1 MVYPFDFVILANK
14 MGKGRNETAVLP
26 AIPITWKEKA
36 ARWVEWPIMRRLML
50 WGIRAVVPRH
60 RIGVALVAFNE
71 ADQVLMLRHVF
82 HPITPWGVPG
92 GWLGGHESPADGVL
106 RELREETGL
115 SAVLAP
121 AIYTVYDPYPPHI
134 GIMYLGY
141 IQPGPFVLS
150 AEIIEAAWFS
160 PDELP
165 GPMLP
170 HLREA
175 ITRAAQLHQQLKHT
189 SGNYQKETNP

>member
-1 MVYPFDFVILANK
+1 
-14 MGKGRNETAVLP
+14 
-26 AIPITWKEKA
+26 
-36 ARWVEWPIMRRLML
+36 MRHLML

-82 HPITPWGVPG
+82 HPATPWGVPG
-92 GWLGGHESPADGVL
+92 GWLSGQESPAEGVL

-115 SAVLAP
+115 SAVLGP
-121 AIYTVYDPYPPHI
+121 AIYTVYDPHPPHI
-134 GIMYLGY
+134 GIMFLGH

-150 AEIIEAAWFS
+150 AEIIEAAWF
-160 PDELP
+160 PADRLP

-175 ITRAAQLHQQLKHT
+175 IIRAAHLHQQLKDHT
-189 SGNYQKETNP
+189 RNLTHEP